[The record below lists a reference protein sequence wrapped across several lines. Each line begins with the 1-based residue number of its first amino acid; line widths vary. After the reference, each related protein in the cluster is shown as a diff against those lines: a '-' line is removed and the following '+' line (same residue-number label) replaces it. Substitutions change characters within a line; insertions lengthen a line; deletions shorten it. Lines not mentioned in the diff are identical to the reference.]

1 MSSPSVIANE
11 VDLSLSTATAG
22 VAGAGTV
29 ANLVWGEI
37 GTIMQLG
44 SPDDLEFLGGKP
56 NDQNYV
62 DWFTARNLLNYTSN
76 VNVVRVVDE
85 ATAKNA
91 SVGTANVGT
100 GLLVKNKLHYE
111 VVASSISNTENF
123 VAKYAGELG
132 NSITV
137 QVADSTTFEDWE
149 YAYLFDSAP
158 NTSDGAN
165 VFLPIGTEADDE
177 IHVVVID
184 AKGYFTG
191 VPNSVLES
199 YAYLSKAKDAKDV
212 NGQSSYYV
220 SVLNNKSNYV
230 YALKPITGG
239 DLVDP
244 AETHAEWGTKLNVGK
259 PYASL
264 SKVYVGQLVKGSDG
278 QIPTKSEYV
287 KGFDILDGID
297 DQDTTVFVAG
307 GAGGDESHAE
317 VVNHMLNLTTNLA
330 NRVGFFSP
338 KISDVVGIASKQVVN
353 ENIKA
358 TWTAI
363 TVKNSYGSMDSGV
376 KLQYD
381 KYNDVYRWIPCNAD
395 TAGLFLATH
404 NTQGQWMSGAGYNRG
419 KLKDV
424 VQLAYNPD
432 KPSRDIL
439 YKMGIN
445 CIITEK
451 AEGTL
456 LLGDKTL
463 QAKNSAFTQLGIR
476 FLFIHLRNII
486 SESAKYSLFE
496 MNDQYTRSAFVNRI
510 DPFLRQIKGL
520 RGVDDYFILCDERNN
535 TAKVIQD
542 GYFIGDIFIKPQYS
556 IQWVKLN
563 FSAINRNVSF
573 EEVVANASGV

>member
-85 ATAKNA
+85 TTAKNA
-91 SVGTANVGT
+91 SVGAGNVGT
-100 GLLVKNKLHYE
+100 GLLVKNKVHYE
-111 VVASSISNTENF
+111 VVATSISNTEYF
-123 VAKYAGELG
+123 VAKYAGDLG
-132 NSITV
+132 NSISV
-137 QVADSTTFEDWE
+137 QVADNSTFDTWE
-149 YAYLFDSAP
+149 YAYLFDTAP
-158 NTSDGAN
+158 TNSDGSS
-165 VFLPIGTEADDE
+165 VFLPTGTEADDE
-177 IHVVVID
+177 IHVVILD
-184 AKGYFTG
+184 RLGRFSG
-191 VPNSVLES
+191 VPNSVLETYS
-199 YAYLSKAKDAKDV
+199 YLSKAKDAKDV

-220 SVLNNKSNYV
+220 SVINNRSNYV
-230 YALKPITGG
+230 YALKPITGA
-239 DLVDP
+239 DVVNVDG
-244 AETHAEWGTKLNVGK
+244 EFAEWGSKLNTGK
-259 PYASL
+259 PYAKLATVFVGDL
-264 SKVYVGQLVKGSDG
+264 SKGSDG
-278 QIPTKSEYV
+278 QVPSKSEYV
-287 KGFDILDGID
+287 AGWDILNDID

-307 GAGGDESHAE
+307 GAGGDTSHAE
-317 VVNHMLNLTTNLA
+317 VVNHMLNLTTNLQ

-338 KISDVVGIASKQVVN
+338 KISDVVGIASKQTVN
-353 ENIKA
+353 DNIKA
-358 TWTAI
+358 TWSAI

-404 NTQGQWMSGAGYNRG
+404 NNQGQWVSGAGYNRG

-451 AEGTL
+451 SEGTL

-463 QAKNSAFTQLGIR
+463 QAKNSAFTQLGVR

-520 RGVDDYFILCDERNN
+520 RGVDDYFVLCDERNN

-573 EEVVANASGV
+573 EEVIANASGA